1 MVTDHCP
8 GFASGAKFANEVVN
22 ATWLDYNV
30 YTREEVFILETMGRD
45 AGWLAGSTVVTGRVD
60 LIVLPEVDFDK
71 EKFLAQVKKC
81 MDEKEMLHRYK

>member
-1 MVTDHCP
+1 
-8 GFASGAKFANEVVN
+8 
-22 ATWLDYNV
+22 
-30 YTREEVFILETMGRD
+30 MGRD

-81 MDEKEMLHRYK
+81 MDEKENATSLQVRVLTMQTVHTLQPVKL